1 MAEKTPGFPKSSVFI
16 WTLCSVEKSFII
28 ILKLVVWSKKHPT
41 VNQQRRST
49 QLLSHKHST
58 LRHLVGDGSQKAVPA
73 RGVSGLLLSWFSLK
87 FREQSHRRTLL
98 LYDPIRLLLPRLLLV
113 QVRLRSASVLQLVD
127 HSQKQRPLWSQL
139 KPIDRAQRPG
149 RMGVAPIL
157 TWECQTCSPSWEQTT
172 RCSLIVLHLLYLF
185 IKSWWE
191 HIRRSHEVTGKSCLR
206 VLWNVGNGGCRI
218 IETETYLNG
227 LEDER
232 VEIQVRSENTTL
244 NHSQL

>member
-28 ILKLVVWSKKHPT
+28 ILQLVVWSKKHPT

-49 QLLSHKHST
+49 QLLSHKHWT

-73 RGVSGLLLSWFSLK
+73 RGVSGLLLPWFSLK

-98 LYDPIRLLLPRLLLV
+98 LYDPIRLLLPRLPLV

-127 HSQKQRPLWSQL
+127 HSQKQGPLWSQL

-157 TWECQTCSPSWEQTT
+157 TWECQTCSPSWEQTS
-172 RCSLIVLHLLYLF
+172 RCSLVVLHLLYLF

-191 HIRRSHEVTGKSCLR
+191 HVSCGIRRSHEVTGKSCLR
-206 VLWNVGNGGCRI
+206 VFVECGKQWMQDNGCLAASQNET
-218 IETETYLNG
+218 IETETFKWFG
-227 LEDER
+227 G
-232 VEIQVRSENTTL
+232 
-244 NHSQL
+244 

>member
-1 MAEKTPGFPKSSVFI
+1 MAEKTPGFPKSSVFV
-16 WTLCSVEKSFII
+16 WTLCSAEKSFII
-28 ILKLVVWSKKHPT
+28 NLKLVVWSKKHAT
-41 VNQQRRST
+41 VNQQRST

-98 LYDPIRLLLPRLLLV
+98 LYDPIRLLLPRLPLV

-127 HSQKQRPLWSQL
+127 HSQKRGPLWSQL

-157 TWECQTCSPSWEQTT
+157 TWECQTCSSWEQTT
-172 RCSLIVLHLLYLF
+172 RCSLVVLHLLYLF

-191 HIRRSHEVTGKSCLR
+191 HVSCGIRRSHEVTGKSCLR
-206 VLWNVGNGGCRI
+206 VFVECGKQWMQDNRNRNIFKWFGG
-218 IETETYLNG
+218 
-227 LEDER
+227 
-232 VEIQVRSENTTL
+232 
-244 NHSQL
+244 